1 MTLSKGGRELAPGI
15 LQRAPAGQQIQIH
28 GERGWPLPVASAS
41 LGAAHG
47 SPRLQSRSLG
57 RKAVCGLEGGPWQ
70 PEGGVEK
77 RALRSTSVY
86 APNAL
91 LLTLPN
97 PGTECSVGKAVAD
110 GLVPRSLLPSPQACF
125 FRCLLRT
132 QRRCQI
138 VLSSAQ
144 AVPCLVQYQ
153 GAAHWAVGAS
163 PAFSR

>member
-1 MTLSKGGRELAPGI
+1 M
-15 LQRAPAGQQIQIH
+15 
-28 GERGWPLPVASAS
+28 
-41 LGAAHG
+41 
-47 SPRLQSRSLG
+47 
-57 RKAVCGLEGGPWQ
+57 
-70 PEGGVEK
+70 EK